1 MKKLL
6 IFLAIIIAI
15 VIRAA
20 MIEHNYPEQWPTV
33 WKNFKDTESV
43 TNLLTETVA
52 VFRGERVK
60 RVAMSIRE
68 MNTIVYRWKDER
80 GEVHLS
86 YQKPTGVDNVEEIRL
101 GDLNY
106 QIESSLSEEEKA
118 LLLKKKD

>member
-6 IFLAIIIAI
+6 IILAIIMAV

-20 MIEHNYPEQWPTV
+20 MIEHKHPEQWSIV
-33 WKNFKDTESV
+33 WQNFKDTESV
-43 TNLLTETVA
+43 VTLLKETVD

-68 MNTIVYRWKDER
+68 MNTIVYRWKDDR
-80 GEVHLS
+80 GEIHIS

-106 QIESSLSEEEKA
+106 QIETSLSEEEKA